1 MILAWRQASKT
12 PEETPEGRRGC
23 FHLGAG
29 LTCTPR
35 GFRED
40 PRLSGGRSLPEVTS
54 LGGLATPV
62 PLGPQVGGR
71 FLLELVG
78 ECPSKNEGV
87 ATGRGRRQQLHVGGQ
102 GTWEGTPRPVRQVP
116 QVNV

>member
-1 MILAWRQASKT
+1 MAADEET

-29 LTCTPR
+29 LTCAPR

-62 PLGPQVGGR
+62 PSGPRVGGR
-71 FLLELVG
+71 FPLELVG
-78 ECPSKNEGV
+78 ECPSKN
-87 ATGRGRRQQLHVGGQ
+87 GRGGHGQ
-102 GTWEGTPRPVRQVP
+102 RTPLAAACWWAGNLGRDTAAGTLGPTG
-116 QVNV
+116 